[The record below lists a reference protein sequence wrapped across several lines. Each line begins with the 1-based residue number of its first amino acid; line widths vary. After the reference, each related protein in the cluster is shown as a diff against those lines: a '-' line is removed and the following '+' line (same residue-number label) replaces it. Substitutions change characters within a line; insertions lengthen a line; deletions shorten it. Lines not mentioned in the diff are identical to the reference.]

1 MLKGYKV
8 SRHLIQ
14 DRTERVEK
22 IGKYVGFGTELF
34 SVKDNR
40 ENCEFVV
47 TTTGVLLV
55 CRGNFIITMICPDFQ
70 RMASV
75 HKMAGREMT
84 SGMIEQVKKNEKKA
98 KRLGFQNR
106 IDKSLSYYF
115 FARVRDV

>member
-8 SRHLIQ
+8 SKHLIQ

-34 SVKDNR
+34 SVHDSK
-40 ENCEFVV
+40 ENCEYVV

-70 RMASV
+70 RMASI

-84 SGMIEQVKKNEKKA
+84 GRMIEQVKKNEKKA
-98 KRLGFQNR
+98 KRF
-106 IDKSLSYYF
+106 SF
-115 FARVRDV
+115 

>member
-1 MLKGYKV
+1 MIIKQCDICHHTISKCNTVDIG
-8 SRHLIQ
+8 
-14 DRTERVEK
+14 EK

-55 CRGNFIITMICPDFQ
+55 CHGNFIITMICPDFQ

-84 SGMIEQVKKNEKKA
+84 SKMIEQVKKNEKKA
-98 KRLGFQNR
+98 KRLGF
-106 IDKSLSYYF
+106 
-115 FARVRDV
+115 